1 MADLKTCSFFDEQRA
16 LISNEIAVGIAVGAK
31 IMTYSALK
39 LVIVNSD
46 LKFRKKESFLS
57 AFTEL
62 KVVDRALNPDY
73 VLQTCPNLKKLII
86 DWQEELSQAPFQNYN
101 RLWFHEMIATP
112 DWNQLILNLTSLNIT
127 FPAAY
132 SPNTGYSCPPRDFLK
147 LIVVS
152 FYTVVVDKVGL
163 IS

>member
-16 LISNEIAVGIAVGAK
+16 LISNEIALGAK

-39 LVIVNSD
+39 LAIINSD

-152 FYTVVVDKVGL
+152 CFYIVVVDKVGL

>member
-1 MADLKTCSFFDEQRA
+1 MADLKAFSLFDEQRA
-16 LISNEIAVGIAVGAK
+16 LISNEIALGAK

-39 LVIVNSD
+39 LAIINSD
-46 LKFRKKESFLS
+46 LKFQKKESFLS

-101 RLWFHEMIATP
+101 RLWFHEMIVTP
-112 DWNQLILNLTSLNIT
+112 SAVVYTFSCLGAMEWNPIYGWKRILEIMNVCHLKSSHDLKN
-127 FPAAY
+127 
-132 SPNTGYSCPPRDFLK
+132 SLK
-147 LIVVS
+147 LT
-152 FYTVVVDKVGL
+152 YQYL
-163 IS
+163 YL